1 MKSLFKWLVL
11 VPIVL
16 AFTITQPS
24 CRKQHL
30 DVLTDT
36 TVNIVGYLKKNPSR
50 FTNIVKMLDRVNI
63 SSFLNAYGAYTF
75 FAPTDDAIALYL
87 KKYNKSSVDDLDTAT
102 IRAICKFH
110 IIQDTLT
117 TRNFT
122 DGKLPTITMYGQYL
136 ITGVG
141 TAKDGSSVPLIN
153 RQALVTLPNVLTGNG
168 YVHEIDHVLEPA
180 TQTIAQMITA
190 DTRYTIYAQALKAT
204 GLYDSLNQP
213 ITATTDTTRRFLTF
227 LAETDSVL
235 KLAGYASYNALKT
248 RFNNTGNPANH
259 NDSLYLYIAYHIV
272 TGNNAPRYV
281 ADILS
286 TQSIPTIVPQQVV
299 TITYSNNQVL
309 LNQATFNGSFEA
321 GMLIDRPNSDNTAAN
336 GVVHNLLGDIFIKIR
351 QPYGVYFDLG
361 DQPEIRKLTSIFR
374 KAGKTQ
380 TFTTVPGSSQ
390 LAGVTTDGNST
401 YATVVYAVESA
412 SSSSFYAYD
421 DHMNVTLK
429 IASGQPSYVE
439 FTTPLI
445 VQGTYKVWICSRSTG
460 GTTSSSAQG
469 GYTQVS
475 VDGNPLSRVCDLRGY
490 LPSTTA
496 TDAVLEAQG
505 FKRYSTMLGGVGT
518 GSNVNYG
525 QLAGVVNI
533 TTTDLHKVRLT
544 CIKTT
549 GSGVNTVTLDM
560 IHFIPVNIDQQYP
573 RYERNGTIVPTINSP
588 W

>member
-36 TVNIVGYLKKNPSR
+36 TVSIVGYLKKNPSR
-50 FTNIVKMLDRVNI
+50 FTNIIKMLDRVNI
-63 SSFLNAYGAYTF
+63 SPFLNAYGAYTF
-75 FAPTDDAIALYL
+75 FAPTDDAIAIYL

-102 IRAICKFH
+102 VRSICRFH

-141 TAKDGSSVPLIN
+141 TAKDGSSVPLVN

-190 DTRYTIYAQALKAT
+190 DSRYTIYAQALKAT

-213 ITATTDTTRRFLTF
+213 ITVTTDTTRRFLTF

-235 KLAGYASYNALKT
+235 KVAGYPSYTALKT
-248 RFNNTGNPANH
+248 RFSNTGNPASH
-259 NDSLYLYIAYHIV
+259 NDSLYLYMAYHII
-272 TGNNAPRYV
+272 TGPNSPRYV
-281 ADILS
+281 ADILGI
-286 TQSIPTIVPQQVV
+286 QSIPTIVPQQVTTV
-299 TITYSNNQVL
+299 TYTNNQVL
-309 LNQATFNGSFEA
+309 LNQATFNGVFEA
-321 GMLIDRPNSDNTAAN
+321 GVQIDRPNSDNTAAN
-336 GVVHNLLGDIFIKIR
+336 GVVHTLLGDVFIKIR
-351 QPYGVYFDLG
+351 QPYGVYFDVA
-361 DQPEIRKLTSIFR
+361 DQPEIRKLTSVFR
-374 KAGKTQ
+374 KAGKSQ
-380 TFTTVPGSSQ
+380 TFVTTAGASQ
-390 LAGVTTDGNST
+390 IAGISTDGNST
-401 YATVVYAVESA
+401 YANVVYSVESA
-412 SSSSFYAYD
+412 SSANFYYWD
-421 DHMNVTLK
+421 DHLGVTLK

-445 VQGTYKVWICSRSTG
+445 VQGTYKVWVCYRSSG
-460 GTTSSSAQG
+460 GSTSSSAMG
-469 GYTQVS
+469 GYVQAS
-475 VDGNPLSRVCDLRGY
+475 FDGNPLSRILDLRAY
-490 LPSTTA
+490 LASTSA

-505 FKRYSTMLGGVGT
+505 YKRYSTKLGGVGT
-518 GSNVNYG
+518 GSSNNAA
-525 QLAGVVNI
+525 QLAGVINV
-533 TTTDLHKVRLT
+533 TTTDVHKIRLT

-549 GSGVNTVTLDM
+549 GSGTNGVNIDM
-560 IHFIPVNIDQQYP
+560 IQFIPVNIDQQYP
-573 RYERNGTIVPTINSP
+573 RFERNGTIVADINAT